1 MTKVLRILLPL
12 LVMGLAAPLS
22 AAPSSVQVTWRLL
35 DYIAVDYAGAVGHGE
50 IIDAAE
56 YQEMVE
62 FAGAAQQSIRQLPD
76 HAGKAELERR
86 VQELK
91 QAIAERREPTVVARI
106 SRELG
111 SKLLTNYPV
120 PLAPASP
127 PDFGRGAALYAEQC
141 ATCHGAAGDG
151 TGPAAAGLDPPPIDF
166 TDPIRARERSV
177 FALYQVIEQGLEG
190 TSMPSFSGLAA
201 PDKWA
206 LALYVGSFGFP
217 AELAPSGE
225 KIWKGDA
232 ALRQS
237 VILEKL
243 ITVTPNNL
251 LPTSPLQASD
261 ALNAFLRRN
270 PQAVMASA
278 SSGLNIARDRLA
290 EAEAAYKRGAQDQA
304 RDLALSAYLDGFES
318 VEPTLAVRDAKLL
331 AGVERAMAALRTDI
345 SNFAPAERV
354 SADVRELH
362 SLLARADATLREK
375 NSSAA
380 SSFFGSLTILLR
392 EGLEALLLVVSMI
405 AFLRKSERQDALR
418 HVHAGWIAALAAG
431 VATWALATSIIS
443 ISGASREITEGMGS
457 IFAALVLLWV
467 GIWMHGKSQ
476 ADAWQK
482 YIRTHMS
489 RAMSRG
495 SAWFLFGLSFLVVYR
510 EVFETILFYAA
521 LWEQGN
527 VNAILGGA
535 AVALGLLAAIAFAML
550 RLSQKLP
557 IGKFFSY
564 SSVLIAVL
572 AVVLIGKGIAA
583 LQEAGMI
590 SVGVLPGF
598 PRIELLGITPTI
610 QAVSAQLVMFGLL
623 ALGFWWSRRETSA
636 P

>member
-1 MTKVLRILLPL
+1 MT
-12 LVMGLAAPLS
+12 
-22 AAPSSVQVTWRLL
+22 
-35 DYIAVDYAGAVGHGE
+35 
-50 IIDAAE
+50 
-56 YQEMVE
+56 
-62 FAGAAQQSIRQLPD
+62 
-76 HAGKAELERR
+76 
-86 VQELK
+86 
-91 QAIAERREPTVVARI
+91 
-106 SRELG
+106 
-111 SKLLTNYPV
+111 
-120 PLAPASP
+120 
-127 PDFGRGAALYAEQC
+127 
-141 ATCHGAAGDG
+141 
-151 TGPAAAGLDPPPIDF
+151 
-166 TDPIRARERSV
+166 
-177 FALYQVIEQGLEG
+177 
-190 TSMPSFSGLAA
+190 
-201 PDKWA
+201 
-206 LALYVGSFGFP
+206 
-217 AELAPSGE
+217 
-225 KIWKGDA
+225 
-232 ALRQS
+232 
-237 VILEKL
+237 LEKL
-243 ITVTPNNL
+243 VTLTPNNL
-251 LPTSPLQASD
+251 LATSQSQASD

-270 PQAVMASA
+270 PQAVVPSA
-278 SSGLNIARDRLA
+278 SSGLDLARNRLT
-290 EAEAAYKRGAQDQA
+290 EAEAAYERGAKDEA

-331 AGVERAMAALRTDI
+331 ADVERSMATLRTDI
-345 SNFAPAERV
+345 SNSSPAGRI
-354 SADVRELH
+354 SSDLRELL
-362 SLLARADATLREK
+362 SLLGKADATLRDK
-375 NSSAA
+375 SSSAA

-431 VATWALATSIIS
+431 VATWALATTIIS

-535 AVALGLLAAIAFAML
+535 AVALGLLAVIAFAML
-550 RLSQKLP
+550 RLSRKLP

-572 AVVLIGKGIAA
+572 AVVLIGKGVSA

-598 PRIELLGITPTI
+598 PQIELLGITPTI
-610 QAVSAQLVMFGLL
+610 QALGAQVAMLGLL
-623 ALGFWWSRRETSA
+623 VLGFWWSRREASA
-636 P
+636 A

>member
-1 MTKVLRILLPL
+1 
-12 LVMGLAAPLS
+12 
-22 AAPSSVQVTWRLL
+22 
-35 DYIAVDYAGAVGHGE
+35 
-50 IIDAAE
+50 
-56 YQEMVE
+56 
-62 FAGAAQQSIRQLPD
+62 
-76 HAGKAELERR
+76 
-86 VQELK
+86 
-91 QAIAERREPTVVARI
+91 
-106 SRELG
+106 
-111 SKLLTNYPV
+111 
-120 PLAPASP
+120 
-127 PDFGRGAALYAEQC
+127 
-141 ATCHGAAGDG
+141 
-151 TGPAAAGLDPPPIDF
+151 
-166 TDPIRARERSV
+166 
-177 FALYQVIEQGLEG
+177 
-190 TSMPSFSGLAA
+190 
-201 PDKWA
+201 
-206 LALYVGSFGFP
+206 
-217 AELAPSGE
+217 
-225 KIWKGDA
+225 
-232 ALRQS
+232 
-237 VILEKL
+237 
-243 ITVTPNNL
+243 
-251 LPTSPLQASD
+251 
-261 ALNAFLRRN
+261 
-270 PQAVMASA
+270 
-278 SSGLNIARDRLA
+278 
-290 EAEAAYKRGAQDQA
+290 
-304 RDLALSAYLDGFES
+304 
-318 VEPTLAVRDAKLL
+318 
-331 AGVERAMAALRTDI
+331 MAALRTDI